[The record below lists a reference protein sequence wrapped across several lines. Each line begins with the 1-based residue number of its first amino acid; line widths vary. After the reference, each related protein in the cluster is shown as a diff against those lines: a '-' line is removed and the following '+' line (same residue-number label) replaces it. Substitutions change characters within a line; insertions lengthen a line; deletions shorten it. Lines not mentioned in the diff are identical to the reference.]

1 MAGEPSGL
9 SEEESPARALSGQ
22 ESSAPLSGTESQAPA
37 RSRSESQAPALSQ
50 WLQLMLA
57 EITAKREAHERAR
70 AEEALRSAEHGAR
83 AEPAAAHHELKSNAP
98 RLCLRR

>member
-9 SEEESPARALSGQ
+9 SEEESPARAPSGQ
-22 ESSAPLSGTESQAPA
+22 ESS
-37 RSRSESQAPALSQ
+37 APALSQ

-83 AEPAAAHHELKSNAP
+83 SAES
-98 RLCLRR
+98 RRGASRA